1 MNKILISFFSVI
13 LPKIIKF
20 LNNHAEEMLDDIL
33 NKFYKN
39 FKEIVND
46 DTPKAPKLEDKP
58 LNEQEIIKKYLKEQE
73 NIKKNQKEQE
83 EAKERLIVEKYLKRQ
98 AIIKEKQEKA
108 KAKMR
113 AFINNQDINSFEKRF
128 KELVKD
134 IDYIMKE

>member
-13 LPKIIKF
+13 LPRIMKF

-58 LNEQEIIKKYLKEQE
+58 LNEQEIIQKYL
-73 NIKKNQKEQE
+73 KEQE

-113 AFINNQDINSFEKRF
+113 EFINNQDINSFEKRF

>member
-13 LPKIIKF
+13 LPKIMKF

-58 LNEQEIIKKYLKEQE
+58 LNEQEIIQKVPKRAGRGKRTVNYWKIPKKTGYH
-73 NIKKNQKEQE
+73 
-83 EAKERLIVEKYLKRQ
+83 KRKTRKSKGKD
-98 AIIKEKQEKA
+98 AGIHKQP
-108 KAKMR
+108 R
-113 AFINNQDINSFEKRF
+113 
-128 KELVKD
+128 
-134 IDYIMKE
+134 Y

>member
-13 LPKIIKF
+13 LPKIIIF

-46 DTPKAPKLEDKP
+46 DAPKAPKLEDKP
-58 LNEQEIIKKYLKEQE
+58 LNEQEIIQKYL
-73 NIKKNQKEQE
+73 KEQE

-108 KAKMR
+108 KVKMR
-113 AFINNQDINSFEKRF
+113 EFINNQDINSFEKRF

>member
-13 LPKIIKF
+13 LPRIMKF

-46 DTPKAPKLEDKP
+46 DTQKAPKLEDKP
-58 LNEQEIIKKYLKEQE
+58 LNEQEIIQKYL
-73 NIKKNQKEQE
+73 KEQE

-113 AFINNQDINSFEKRF
+113 EFINNQDINSFEKRF

>member
-13 LPKIIKF
+13 LPKIMKS
-20 LNNHAEEMLDDIL
+20 LNNHTEEMLDDIL

-73 NIKKNQKEQE
+73 

-108 KAKMR
+108 KTKMR
-113 AFINNQDINSFEKRF
+113 EFINNQDINSFEKRF

>member
-13 LPKIIKF
+13 LPKIMKF

-39 FKEIVND
+39 FKEIVNED
-46 DTPKAPKLEDKP
+46 APKAPKIEDKP
-58 LNEQEIIKKYLKEQE
+58 LNEQEIIQKYL
-73 NIKKNQKEQE
+73 KEQE
-83 EAKERLIVEKYLKRQ
+83 EAKEREIVEKYLKKQ
-98 AIIKEKQEKA
+98 AILKEKQEKA

-113 AFINNQDINSFEKRF
+113 EFMNNPDIDSFEKRF
-128 KELVKD
+128 EELVKN

>member
-13 LPKIIKF
+13 LPKIMKF
-20 LNNHAEEMLDDIL
+20 LNSHAEEMLDDIL

-39 FKEIVND
+39 FKQIVND

-58 LNEQEIIKKYLKEQE
+58 LNEQEIIQKYL
-73 NIKKNQKEQE
+73 KEQE

-108 KAKMR
+108 KTKMR
-113 AFINNQDINSFEKRF
+113 EFINNQDINSFEKRF
-128 KELVKD
+128 KELIKD